1 MRRKGITDNLRGFD
15 CYTYSPRYHQ
25 QEFIEKSIENMDTD
39 VKAEGVNSNCIL

>member
-15 CYTYSPRYHQ
+15 CYTYSPCYHQ
-25 QEFIEKSIENMDTD
+25 QEFIGKSIENTDTD